1 MTWVEKHCSGERYYY
16 NPTTGQ
22 ASVDTPEG
30 FVPATG
36 EHADVE
42 AIVAEALDSGK
53 WVAQT
58 TASGKTYYIDKE
70 TKSAT
75 WDLRRTLQEG
85 SRIAPKL
92 TTGATNVVRED
103 SPALPTHVTE
113 RRDDGALNVLLQPT
127 HKKTLTDEEHVA
139 ITVLANQN
147 TADRT
152 LMTYMTRELAHL
164 QEVAPDSVLEKT
176 QDERL
181 SALRQAK
188 AGIKEIKDGIGEYG
202 HIRHEPVSPPAEHT
216 HEAPYA
222 SPRFFPEGSLSDPHA
237 GFHRSTSPQRTQ
249 ARRLLDAAEK
259 MPAPQALPTTMRSLD
274 GHPLPFHTAF
284 GDRLPLSPNMP
295 PCTAPAPLAGW
306 SAVEADAWAQLA
318 GLGAD

>member
-1 MTWVEKHCSGERYYY
+1 MSWVEKHCNGERYYY

-36 EHADVE
+36 EHANVE
-42 AIVAEALDSGK
+42 AIVTEALDSGK

-70 TKSAT
+70 TKRAT
-75 WDLRRTLQEG
+75 WDLRRTLEEG
-85 SRIAPKL
+85 SSIAAKPA
-92 TTGATNVVRED
+92 TGAAAKVVREE
-103 SPALPTHVTE
+103 SPALPVDTE

-127 HKKTLTDEEHVA
+127 HKKTLTDEEHIA

-147 TADRT
+147 VADRT
-152 LMTYMTRELAHL
+152 LVTYMTRELAHL

-222 SPRFFPEGSLSDPHA
+222 SPRFFPEGNLSNPHA
-237 GFHRSTSPQRTQ
+237 CFHRSTSPQRTQ

-259 MPAPQALPTTMRSLD
+259 MPAPQAQPAATRSLD
-274 GHPLPFHTAF
+274 GHVLPFPAL
-284 GDRLPLSPNMP
+284 GDRLPLSSDVP
-295 PCTAPAPLAGW
+295 PCAAPLAGW

-318 GLGAD
+318 ELGAD